1 MYVPAPAQMSVTVMR
16 RLWLPTRLSFGKRDA
31 LPAAERLNQDAFAV
45 KLNVSP
51 SASVALKMQL
61 NCAPSWMTVRL
72 EQRVYSEGA
81 ELFLTVRLKV
91 ICPTDRAMSETFT
104 RML

>member
-1 MYVPAPAQMSVTVMR
+1 MSVTVMR

-51 SASVALKMQL
+51 GFASAVALKNVPL
-61 NCAPSWMTVRL
+61 P
-72 EQRVYSEGA
+72 
-81 ELFLTVRLKV
+81 
-91 ICPTDRAMSETFT
+91 
-104 RML
+104 